1 MYIFARIYNI
11 FILMDKLT
19 QYYNLAAIFRD
30 KYEQYEWNETVR
42 RQKIYIFVSV
52 IYLISFFSL

>member
-19 QYYNLAAIFRD
+19 KYYNLADIFRD
-30 KYEQYEWNETVR
+30 KYEQDEWSETVR
-42 RQKIYIFVSV
+42 RQRIYIFVSV
-52 IYLISFFSL
+52 IYLISFFVL